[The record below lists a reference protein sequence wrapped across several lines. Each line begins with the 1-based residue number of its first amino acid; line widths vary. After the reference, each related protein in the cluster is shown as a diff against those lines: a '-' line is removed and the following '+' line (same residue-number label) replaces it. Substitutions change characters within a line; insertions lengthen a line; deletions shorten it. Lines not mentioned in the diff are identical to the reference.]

1 MTDASISRRALLAGA
16 AGALGSDALRRAGLA
31 QTPDPTKVPGQPT
44 SALGQR
50 SPFERPRRIAS
61 GSGQGISLT
70 PLQDLCGIV
79 TPADLHFERHHA
91 GVPTVDPHR
100 YKLLIHGTVER
111 PLVFDLPALRRFPAV
126 SALHFLECS
135 GNGFASYRRIQP
147 ELSPQLVDGLTS
159 TSEWTGVPLATL
171 FREVGVKPGAT
182 WFLAEGEDAAVMT
195 RSIPLDKAWD
205 DALIA
210 YGQNG
215 EALRPEQ
222 GYPARLL
229 LPGWEGNTNVKWIR
243 RIELADQPFMTRE
256 ETSKYT
262 DPLADGTARQFSLVM
277 DARSIITSPAYPQT
291 IEKGFVE
298 IRGIAWSGRGLIRRV
313 DVSTDGGKTWKT
325 AALQQPV
332 LPKAHTRF
340 RYAWQWD
347 GRPAEI
353 VSRAVDE
360 TGYGQPDMTA
370 LRQARGRRTRYHL
383 NPVTG
388 WTIAGDGRVRF
399 GVERVRGADDHRFR
413 PGRAIRRA
421 AVRRW
426 CRRPRRTRP
435 RAASGGRRRGS
446 APPSRTRPAPPAPA
460 SQLSSRREPHD
471 ERR

>member
-1 MTDASISRRALLAGA
+1 MRKTPGLTRRDVLTTALGA
-16 AGALGSDALRRAGLA
+16 AAFTLATRSAAAQETPLADTTKKWGRLPNALGARSPAE
-31 QTPDPTKVPGQPT
+31 TPKRTLNLPT
-44 SALGQR
+44 SSR
-50 SPFERPRRIAS
+50 
-61 GSGQGISLT
+61 T
-70 PLQDLCGIV
+70 PLQDLHGTI
-79 TPADLHFERHHA
+79 TPADLHYERHHSGLA
-91 GVPTVDPHR
+91 VVDPR
-100 YKLLIHGTVER
+100 TYRLLLHGMVDR
-111 PLVFDLPALRRFPAV
+111 PLTFTLDDIKRFPATTRV
-126 SALHFLECS
+126 CFLECA
-135 GNGFASYRRIQP
+135 GNFFGTR
-147 ELSPQLVDGLTS
+147 EETTPQDVCGLTS
-159 TSEWTGVPLATL
+159 QTEWTGVMLSTIFNEAGAQP
-171 FREVGVKPGAT
+171 RAT
-182 WFLAEGEDAAVMT
+182 WFLAEGQDAAVMT
-195 RSIPLDKAWD
+195 RSVPIKEVLG
-205 DALIA
+205 DAMLVYA
-210 YGQNG
+210 QNG

-222 GYPARLL
+222 GYPVRLL
-229 LPGWEGNTNVKWIR
+229 LPGIEGNASVKWLR
-243 RIELADQPFMTRE
+243 RLELSDQPFMTRE

-360 TGYGQPDMTA
+360 TGYAQPDMAA

-399 GVERVRGADDHRFR
+399 GVERVR
-413 PGRAIRRA
+413 
-421 AVRRW
+421 V
-426 CRRPRRTRP
+426 
-435 RAASGGRRRGS
+435 
-446 APPSRTRPAPPAPA
+446 
-460 SQLSSRREPHD
+460 
-471 ERR
+471 